1 MLPTFVIGLREGVEA
16 ALIVSIIATFLRQ
29 EGRSDVLRWV
39 WVGVAA
45 AAAICLAVGVL
56 LDVIDQE
63 LPQKEQEGLETVI
76 GAIAV
81 GIVTFMVVWMRRHAA
96 GLAGHLR
103 ESTATALQEGSV
115 KALVGMAFFA
125 VFREGLETAV
135 FLLAVFQSSD
145 DPGTAGLGAILGI
158 LAAIAIGFA
167 LYRGGIKLNLAR
179 FFRLTGLVLAFVA
192 AGLVASTLHTAH
204 EAGWINFGQNQAV
217 DLTWLVVPGT
227 WTAALLT
234 GMLGLQPT
242 PTTIEVVGY
251 LVYLVPA
258 VIYILMPARKKPSK
272 ERSMKNAAVA
282 ALVVT
287 SAALLLV
294 ACGSDDK
301 GASKDSGSKQVAVK
315 LTDAGCEPASMK
327 LEAGPTEFK
336 VTNGGTG
343 RVSEFEVLAGARIL
357 GEKENL
363 VAGLSGSF
371 TINLKPGQYSMAC
384 PGGKTA
390 ATGVLDVGG
399 TAVAAGGETAPLLK
413 SATESYR
420 SYVENKSAVLV
431 DRVEKFTAAVKS
443 GDVAAAKEQFAA
455 ARAPYET
462 IEPVAE
468 SFGNLDPEIDARV
481 NDVEQGT
488 PWTGFHKIEQ
498 GLWVKNSTKGLTP
511 IADKLLV
518 DVKRL
523 QTKTKGLSYQPEEL
537 ANGANGL
544 LDEVSASKITGEEDR
559 YSHTDLFD
567 FEANVEGSE
576 AAFGL
581 LAPALRKTDAALA
594 TTIAARFDAVNAALA
609 ELKTGDTYPSYDT
622 IDKAQRRTLSQ
633 LVNALAEPLSK
644 VASKLTA
651 A

>member
-1 MLPTFVIGLREGVEA
+1 MLPTFVIGLREGIEA

-29 EGRSDVLRWV
+29 EGRTDALRWV
-39 WVGVAA
+39 WAGVLA

-56 LDVIDQE
+56 LQIIDQE
-63 LPQKEQEGLETVI
+63 LPQREQEGLETVI

-103 ESTATALQEGSV
+103 ESTASALKEGSV

-135 FLLAVFQSSD
+135 FLLAVFQSSEN
-145 DPGTAGLGAILGI
+145 PGSAGIGAILGI
-158 LAAIAIGFA
+158 LSAIAIGFA
-167 LYRGGIKLNLAR
+167 IYRGGVKLNLQR
-179 FFRLTGLVLAFVA
+179 FFRLTGLVLALVA

-204 EAGWINFGQNQAV
+204 EAGWVNFGQGQAL

-242 PTTIEVVGY
+242 PTTIEVIGY
-251 LVYLVPA
+251 LVYAIPA

-272 ERSMKNAAVA
+272 EQSMKNAAVA
-282 ALVVT
+282 AVVVT

-294 ACGSDDK
+294 ACGSDDNK
-301 GASKDSGSKQVAVK
+301 GSGAAGAKQVAVK
-315 LTDAGCEPASMK
+315 LTDAGCEPAALK
-327 LEAGPTEFK
+327 LDAGPTEFK

-343 RVSEFEVLAGARIL
+343 RVSEFEVLSGSRIL

-363 VAGLSGSF
+363 VAGLSGTF
-371 TINLKPGQYSMAC
+371 TINLKPGQYSIAC

-390 ATGVLDVGG
+390 ATGVLSVGG
-399 TAVAAGGETAPLLK
+399 TAVTSGGATAAPLG

-420 SYVENKSAVLV
+420 SYVESKSAILV
-431 DRVEKFTAAVKS
+431 DRTGKFVAAVKS
-443 GDVAAAKEQFAA
+443 GDVAAAKAQFAG

-481 NDVEQGT
+481 NDVEKGT
-488 PWTGFHKIEQ
+488 PWTGFHKLEQ
-498 GLWVKNSTKGLTP
+498 GLWVKNSTKGLEP

-523 QTKTKGLSYQPEEL
+523 QTKTKGLTYQPEEL

-559 YSHTDLFD
+559 YSHTDLSD

-576 AAFGL
+576 TAFGL
-581 LAPALRKTDAALA
+581 LAPALRKTDSQLA

-609 ELKTGDTYPSYDT
+609 KLKQNGQYPSYDT
-622 IDKAQRRTLSQ
+622 IDKAQRRQLSQ
-633 LVNALAEPLSK
+633 LVNALAEPLSQ
-644 VASKLTA
+644 VAAKLAT
-651 A
+651 

>member
-29 EGRSDVLRWV
+29 EGRSDALRWV
-39 WVGVAA
+39 WAGVVS

-56 LDVIDQE
+56 LDIIDQE
-63 LPQKEQEGLETVI
+63 LPQREQEGLETVI

-103 ESTATALQEGSV
+103 ESTASALKEGSV
-115 KALVGMAFFA
+115 KALIGMAFFA

-135 FLLAVFQSSD
+135 FLLAVFQNSD
-145 DPGTAGLGAILGI
+145 DPTTAGIGAILGI
-158 LAAIAIGFA
+158 VAAIVIGFA
-167 LYRGGIKLNLAR
+167 LYRGGVKLNLQR
-179 FFRLTGLVLAFVA
+179 FFRFTGLVLALVA

-204 EAGWINFGQNQAV
+204 EAGWVNFGQGQAL

-242 PTTIEVVGY
+242 PTTIEVIGY
-251 LVYLVPA
+251 LAYAIPA

-272 ERSMKNAAVA
+272 ERHMKNAAVA
-282 ALVVT
+282 AIVVT

-301 GASKDSGSKQVAVK
+301 GSGSKSSGAKQVAVK

-327 LEAGPTEFK
+327 LESGPTEFK

-343 RVSEFEVLAGARIL
+343 RVSEFEVLSGSRIL

-371 TINLKPGQYSMAC
+371 TINLKPGQYSISC

-399 TAVAAGGETAPLLK
+399 TAVAVTGANDPLLK

-420 SYVENKSAVLV
+420 SYVESKSAILV
-431 DRVEKFTAAVKS
+431 DRTEKFVAAVKA
-443 GDVAAAKEQFAA
+443 GDVASAKEQFAG

-481 NDVEQGT
+481 NDVEKGT

-498 GLWVKNSTKGLTP
+498 GLWVKNSTKGLEP
-511 IADKLLV
+511 IADKLLA

-523 QTKTKGLSYQPEEL
+523 QTKTKGLTYQPEEL

-559 YSHTDLFD
+559 YSHTDLSD

-576 AAFGL
+576 SAFGL
-581 LAPALRKTDAALA
+581 LAPALRKTDAPLA
-594 TTIAARFDAVNAALA
+594 TTIAARFDAVNAELA
-609 ELKTGDTYPSYDT
+609 TLKQGDGYPSYDT
-622 IDKAQRRTLSQ
+622 VDKAERRKLSQ

-644 VASKLTA
+644 VAAKLTA
-651 A
+651 